1 MSTNQVDCKNCE
13 QPFDADFQFCPHCGQ
28 KSNDEL
34 TIGVLFYNTISNYF
48 SFDARFFKSFF
59 PLLFKPGYLAKE
71 FINGKR
77 LMYLHPAQMYLFI
90 SVVFF
95 FIFSFTASEQSD
107 SLNRGLKEALDTE
120 KISLIDPLLQRTKDS
135 LDRIEIREALEN
147 TKLLSGMSQQE
158 IDSIVSL
165 DVLPKKNNISLGSF
179 QVELDSLLNAR
190 ASDKVIYEHMDLKEG
205 DSWFKRKFYEQ
216 GLKLYRAKDAGNIWS
231 TFIDTVPIALF
242 FLLPIFAFI
251 IKIFYYKKGPYSH
264 HLVFSFYYFSF
275 VFTVLSIIFGVNL
288 ICEIPD
294 WIDFL
299 IALSCF
305 IYLFIAIRRFY
316 NQGWFLSFV
325 KTTLSTMLYFPVVFI
340 SAILIM
346 FFAFMF
352 Y

>member
-1 MSTNQVDCKNCE
+1 
-13 QPFDADFQFCPHCGQ
+13 
-28 KSNDEL
+28 
-34 TIGVLFYNTISNYF
+34 
-48 SFDARFFKSFF
+48 
-59 PLLFKPGYLAKE
+59 
-71 FINGKR
+71 
-77 LMYLHPAQMYLFI
+77 
-90 SVVFF
+90 
-95 FIFSFTASEQSD
+95 
-107 SLNRGLKEALDTE
+107 
-120 KISLIDPLLQRTKDS
+120 
-135 LDRIEIREALEN
+135 
-147 TKLLSGMSQQE
+147 
-158 IDSIVSL
+158 
-165 DVLPKKNNISLGSF
+165 
-179 QVELDSLLNAR
+179 
-190 ASDKVIYEHMDLKEG
+190 MDLKEG